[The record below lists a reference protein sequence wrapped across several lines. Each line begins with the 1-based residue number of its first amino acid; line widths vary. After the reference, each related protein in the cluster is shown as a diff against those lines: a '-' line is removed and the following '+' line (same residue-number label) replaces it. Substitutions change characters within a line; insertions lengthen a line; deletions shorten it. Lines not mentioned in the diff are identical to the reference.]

1 VNIAPRSRTRGYTA
15 VELLTTLSVV
25 GIVTALAVPNM
36 QQFMLNNRTAA
47 DANALIGA
55 LNIARNEAVTR
66 GIPVSVCASADGQ
79 DCSGAESWN
88 TGWIVFTDAVAPV
101 GQIDG
106 GAEPDT
112 VLQVFPGLTGG
123 SELEADTAVVSY
135 QPNGFLTGAAAG
147 FELQVSEHCMATGN
161 LADDEDESDRLA
173 TNRRQIAVNPQGRVA
188 VTRVPCP

>member
-1 VNIAPRSRTRGYTA
+1 MNIAPRSRARGYTA

-66 GIPVSVCASADGQ
+66 GIPVSVCASADGES
-79 DCSGAESWN
+79 CSGAEAWS
-88 TGWIVFTDAVAPV
+88 TGWIVFTDGVAPV
-101 GQIDG
+101 GQIND
-106 GAEPDT
+106 AADPDE
-112 VLQVFPGLTGG
+112 VIQVFPGLTGG
-123 SELEADTAVVSY
+123 SVLDADTTVVSY
-135 QPNGFLTGAAAG
+135 QPNGFTAGAAAS
-147 FELQVSEHCMATGN
+147 FDLQVSDQCIAAGN
-161 LADDEDESDRLA
+161 LEEGEDESNRLA